1 MSDSTFDD
9 AANAD
14 EDYYSEEAATFGDR
28 VAAAREMLGFNQ
40 HEFAERL
47 GVLQETLADWED
59 DRAEPRANRLQMLAA
74 MLNVS
79 MGWLLN
85 GEGDGLDTDEAGLD
99 MQTRDVLI
107 ELRQIRAESTHL
119 TARIGRL
126 EKRLRAISK

>member
-1 MSDSTFDD
+1 MSDTTFED
-9 AANAD
+9 AADAG

-28 VAAAREMLGFNQ
+28 VAAAREALGFNQ
-40 HEFAERL
+40 LEFAERL

-99 MQTRDVLI
+99 LQTRDVLI